1 MKSYISEHRN
11 KYQMSEKH
19 KKRKEKAR
27 KASIKSKLL
36 RKRLFNR
43 KLVKLEQELF
53 KLRKEV
59 EPVTE
64 PIRNK
69 KDDTQS

>member
-1 MKSYISEHRN
+1 
-11 KYQMSEKH
+11 MSEEH

-27 KASIKSKLL
+27 KANIKSKLL
-36 RKRLFNR
+36 KKRLFNR

-59 EPVTE
+59 EPATE

>member
-1 MKSYISEHRN
+1 
-11 KYQMSEKH
+11 MSEKH

-27 KASIKSKLL
+27 KANIKSKLL
-36 RKRLFNR
+36 KKRLFNR